1 MNQIQMQ
8 AAKRVMIEWLKHPQE
23 LGKEPEQ
30 IRYAGTFDL
39 YGMHYYLFKYKRG
52 RMGKWLLGVSGGFV
66 EDELENCGH
75 VYSEMQEYHEETAR
89 EDAIVLIETVR
100 AYWKEQAERGEQ
112 QKENAGS
119 FLAFVLLERTVW
131 DKEAFKEQLKNEW
144 EIEETA
150 VEDLDDVVKIKK
162 EVKEIEDDLESLEE
176 ELDELEKELAR
187 LEKMFEEGAL

>member
-75 VYSEMQEYHEETAR
+75 VYSEMQEYHEETAN
-89 EDAIVLIETVR
+89 
-100 AYWKEQAERGEQ
+100 K
-112 QKENAGS
+112 
-119 FLAFVLLERTVW
+119 
-131 DKEAFKEQLKNEW
+131 
-144 EIEETA
+144 
-150 VEDLDDVVKIKK
+150 
-162 EVKEIEDDLESLEE
+162 
-176 ELDELEKELAR
+176 
-187 LEKMFEEGAL
+187 